1 MHLPDRVDES
11 VSSYSAIFLLQSLR
25 PTFAIVILSIQMVPT
40 ECDAEC
46 LIYMFISFNYLID
59 ELQ

>member
-1 MHLPDRVDES
+1 MHWPDRVDES

-25 PTFAIVILSIQMVPT
+25 PTFAIVTIHTNGAMT

-46 LIYMFISFNYLID
+46 LIYMFINFNYLID
-59 ELQ
+59 ELE